1 MRVFTGTELADLV
14 GQLDS
19 IGLLKSDETPRVVCE
34 GSMLGSLRSGL
45 LITDRRVVIYDDAS
59 MQAVRFADARSI
71 ELEPTGE
78 VGSGYQLTIVDRN
91 GGTLTRHLHLDPT
104 RMRIVAAEL
113 RVRAGQDVRLPRP
126 AISEGAAAARVEAGS
141 TRVVLVTTDRIPGRT
156 VRESR
161 GVVIAEAVVDLPW
174 SSEGFGWTEGLV
186 ADARVLA
193 FQRVIAAAEELGADA
208 VVGVAVEYAGI
219 GRGGLVSVRGTAV
232 MLDPPPTDGPFR

>member
-1 MRVFTGTELADLV
+1 
-14 GQLDS
+14 
-19 IGLLKSDETPRVVCE
+19 
-34 GSMLGSLRSGL
+34 
-45 LITDRRVVIYDDAS
+45 
-59 MQAVRFADARSI
+59 
-71 ELEPTGE
+71 
-78 VGSGYQLTIVDRN
+78 
-91 GGTLTRHLHLDPT
+91 
-104 RMRIVAAEL
+104 
-113 RVRAGQDVRLPRP
+113 
-126 AISEGAAAARVEAGS
+126 
-141 TRVVLVTTDRIPGRT
+141 VTTDRIPGRT